1 MIIRLSSTDD
11 AGLLADYYRANAG
24 HFGRWEPIRPQ
35 GYYDEVTIR
44 LRYVAY
50 EQQQLNGAAAYFIGV
65 RDGHVIAHCSL
76 TNIIYGPFR
85 AGFIGYG
92 VSQALEG
99 TGCMRQLCQAVI
111 KHAFEV
117 LELNRVMANYMP
129 ANKRS
134 GFLLQKL
141 GFTEEGYAKKYLK
154 INGRWEDH
162 ILTALVNPQTS

>member
-1 MIIRLSSTDD
+1 MIIRLSTAND
-11 AGLLADYYRANAG
+11 AGLLADYYRANAE
-24 HFGRWEPIRPQ
+24 HFCRWEPIRLQ
-35 GYYDEVTIR
+35 GYYDAATIR
-44 LRYVAY
+44 QRYVDY
-50 EQQQLNGAAAYFIGV
+50 EQQHLHGTAAYFIGV
-65 RDGHVIAHCSL
+65 RDGQVIAHCSL

-99 TGCMRQLCQAVI
+99 TGCMRKLCQAVI
-111 KHAFEV
+111 EHAFEV

-162 ILTALVNPQTS
+162 ILTALVNPQTC

>member
-1 MIIRLSSTDD
+1 MIIRLSSADD

-24 HFGRWEPIRPQ
+24 HFGRWDPIRPQ
-35 GYYDEVTIR
+35 DYYDEATIR
-44 LRYVAY
+44 QRYVDY
-50 EQQQLNGAAAYFIGV
+50 EQQHLHGTAAYFIGV

-111 KHAFEV
+111 EHAFEV

-162 ILTALVNPQTS
+162 ILTALVNPQTC